1 MKSLQVKSL
10 TTKIFIALLS
20 GLITGVL
27 INQFLLNVYGVQ
39 TFLVDGLF
47 KIFGQGF
54 IAAMQMLVVPLV
66 FCSLV
71 TGTLSMGDTKKLGKI
86 GIKTLAFYLST
97 TGLAITIALGL
108 GSLFKPGLGMNLAI
122 DPSQMSEIAVADQ
135 DLSFTNTIIEMI
147 PKNPIQALAEG
158 DMLKIIVF
166 AIVVG
171 IVLANMADRGRQIAN
186 LFEELNDMMMD
197 MTNLVMN
204 LAPVGVFSLIART
217 FSTLGFSAIVSM
229 LKYMGVVVLSLFT
242 HQFGVY
248 LFLLVLLARVNPLV
262 FVKKFMPVM
271 TFAFSTSSSN
281 ATVPINI
288 QTLEQMGVSRRIS
301 SFTIPLGAT
310 VNMDGTA
317 IMQGVAVVFAAN
329 AYGIALTPRDYLI
342 VIATATLASVG
353 TAGIPSVGLV
363 TLTMVFASVGLPVEA
378 IAMIMGIDRIL
389 DMIRTAVNITGD
401 AVCTLIMAKQAKDGS
416 FDETKYYKALPKA

>member
-1 MKSLQVKSL
+1 MKSLKVKSL
-10 TTKIFIALLS
+10 TTKIFIALLG
-20 GLITGVL
+20 GLLTGIL
-27 INQFLLNVYGVQ
+27 INQFFINISGVQ
-39 TFLVDGLF
+39 TFIVDGIF

-71 TGTLSMGDTKKLGKI
+71 TGTMSMGDTKKLGSI
-86 GIKTLAFYLST
+86 GVKTLTFYLFT
-97 TGLAITIALGL
+97 TSLAIVIALGL
-108 GSLFKPGLGMNLAI
+108 GVVFKPGLGMNLEL
-122 DPSQMSEIAVADQ
+122 DPAQVAEVAVADQ

-197 MTNLVMN
+197 MTNLVMM
-204 LAPVGVFSLIART
+204 LAPIGVFSLIART
-217 FSTLGFSAIVSM
+217 FSTLGFGAILSM
-229 LKYMGVVVLSLFT
+229 LKYMIVVFLSLLT
-242 HQFGVY
+242 QQFGVY
-248 LFLLVLLARVNPLV
+248 LVLLVLFAQVNPFV
-262 FVKKFMPVM
+262 FIKKFIPVM

-281 ATVPINI
+281 ATVPVNI
-288 QTLEQMGVSRRIS
+288 QTLEDMGVSRRIS

-329 AYGIALTPRDYLI
+329 AYGITLTPRDYLI

-378 IAMIMGIDRIL
+378 IAMIMGIDRII
-389 DMIRTAVNITGD
+389 DMTRTAVNITGD
-401 AVCTLIMAKQAKDGS
+401 AVCTLIMAKQSKDGS
-416 FDETKYYKALPKA
+416 FDEKQYYKAIN

>member
-1 MKSLQVKSL
+1 MKSLKVKSL
-10 TTKIFIALLS
+10 TTKIFIALLG
-20 GLITGVL
+20 GLLTGIL
-27 INQFLLNVYGVQ
+27 INQFFINVSGVQ
-39 TFLVDGLF
+39 TFIVDGVF

-54 IAAMQMLVVPLV
+54 IVAMQMLVVPLV

-71 TGTLSMGDTKKLGKI
+71 TGTMSMGDTKKLGSI
-86 GIKTLAFYLST
+86 GVKTLAFYLFT
-97 TGLAITIALGL
+97 TSLAIAIALGL
-108 GSLFKPGLGMNLAI
+108 GVIFKPGLGMNLAL
-122 DPSQMSEIAVADQ
+122 DPAQAAELAVADQ

-197 MTNLVMN
+197 MTNLVMT
-204 LAPVGVFSLIART
+204 LAPIGVFSLIART
-217 FSTLGFSAIVSM
+217 FSTLGFGAILSM
-229 LKYMGVVVLSLFT
+229 LKYMMVVFLSLFVQ
-242 HQFGVY
+242 QFGVY
-248 LFLLVLLARVNPLV
+248 IVLLVILARVNP
-262 FVKKFMPVM
+262 FIFIKKFIPVM

-281 ATVPINI
+281 ATVPVNI
-288 QTLEQMGVSRRIS
+288 QTLENMGVSRRIS

-317 IMQGVAVVFAAN
+317 IMQGVAIVFAAN
-329 AYGIALTPRDYLI
+329 AYGITLTPRDYLI

-389 DMIRTAVNITGD
+389 DMTRTAVNITGD

-416 FDETKYYKALPKA
+416 FDEKQYYKATT

>member
-1 MKSLQVKSL
+1 MKSLKVKSL
-10 TTKIFIALLS
+10 TTKIFIALLG
-20 GLITGVL
+20 GLLTGIL
-27 INQFLLNVYGVQ
+27 INQFFINISGVQ
-39 TFLVDGLF
+39 TFIVDGIF

-71 TGTLSMGDTKKLGKI
+71 TGTMSMGDTKKLGSI
-86 GIKTLAFYLST
+86 GVKTLTFYLFT
-97 TGLAITIALGL
+97 TSLAIVIALGL
-108 GSLFKPGLGMNLAI
+108 GIVFKPGLGMNLEL
-122 DPSQMSEIAVADQ
+122 DPAQAAEVAVADQ

-197 MTNLVMN
+197 MTNLVMM
-204 LAPVGVFSLIART
+204 LAPIGVFSLIART
-217 FSTLGFSAIVSM
+217 FSTLGFGAILSM
-229 LKYMGVVVLSLFT
+229 LKYMIVVFLSLLT
-242 HQFGVY
+242 QQFGVY
-248 LFLLVLLARVNPLV
+248 LVLLVLFAQVNPFV
-262 FVKKFMPVM
+262 FIKKFIPVM

-281 ATVPINI
+281 ATVPVNI
-288 QTLEQMGVSRRIS
+288 QTLEDMGVSRRIS

-329 AYGIALTPRDYLI
+329 AYGITLTPRDYLI

-389 DMIRTAVNITGD
+389 DMTRTAVNITGD
-401 AVCTLIMAKQAKDGS
+401 AVCTLIMAKQSKDGS
-416 FDETKYYKALPKA
+416 FDEKRYYKAIN

>member
-1 MKSLQVKSL
+1 MKSLKVKSL
-10 TTKIFIALLS
+10 TTKIFIALLG
-20 GLITGVL
+20 GLLTGIL
-27 INQFLLNVYGVQ
+27 INQFFINISGVQ
-39 TFLVDGLF
+39 TFIVDGIF

-71 TGTLSMGDTKKLGKI
+71 TGTMSMGDTKKLGSI
-86 GIKTLAFYLST
+86 GVKTLTFYLFT
-97 TGLAITIALGL
+97 TSLAIVIALGL
-108 GSLFKPGLGMNLAI
+108 GVVFKPGLGMNLEL
-122 DPSQMSEIAVADQ
+122 DPAQVAEVAVADQ

-197 MTNLVMN
+197 MTNLVMM
-204 LAPVGVFSLIART
+204 LAPIGVFSLIART
-217 FSTLGFSAIVSM
+217 FSTLGFGAILSM
-229 LKYMGVVVLSLFT
+229 LKYMIVVFLSLLT
-242 HQFGVY
+242 QQFGVY
-248 LFLLVLLARVNPLV
+248 LVLLVLFAQVNPFV
-262 FVKKFMPVM
+262 FIKKFIPVM

-281 ATVPINI
+281 ATVPVNI
-288 QTLEQMGVSRRIS
+288 QTLEDMGVSRRIS

-329 AYGIALTPRDYLI
+329 AYGITLTPRDYLI

-389 DMIRTAVNITGD
+389 DMTRTAVNITGD
-401 AVCTLIMAKQAKDGS
+401 AVCTLIMAKQSKDGS
-416 FDETKYYKALPKA
+416 FDEKRYYKAIN

>member
-1 MKSLQVKSL
+1 MKSLKVKSL
-10 TTKIFIALLS
+10 TTKIFIALLG
-20 GLITGVL
+20 GLLTGIL
-27 INQFLLNVYGVQ
+27 INQFFINVSGVQ
-39 TFLVDGLF
+39 TFIVDGVF

-54 IAAMQMLVVPLV
+54 IVAMQMLVVPLV

-71 TGTLSMGDTKKLGKI
+71 TGTMSMGDTKKLGSI
-86 GIKTLAFYLST
+86 GVKTLAFYLFT
-97 TGLAITIALGL
+97 TSLAIAIALGL
-108 GSLFKPGLGMNLAI
+108 GVIFKPGLGMNLAL
-122 DPSQMSEIAVADQ
+122 DPAQAAEVAVADQ

-197 MTNLVMN
+197 MTNLVMT
-204 LAPVGVFSLIART
+204 LAPIGVFSLIART
-217 FSTLGFSAIVSM
+217 FSTLGFGAILSM
-229 LKYMGVVVLSLFT
+229 LKYMMVVFLSLFVQ
-242 HQFGVY
+242 QFGVY
-248 LFLLVLLARVNPLV
+248 IVLLVILARVNP
-262 FVKKFMPVM
+262 FIFIKKFIPVM

-281 ATVPINI
+281 ATVPVNI
-288 QTLEQMGVSRRIS
+288 QTLENMGVSRRIS

-317 IMQGVAVVFAAN
+317 IMQGVAIVFAAN
-329 AYGIALTPRDYLI
+329 AYGITLTPRDYLI

-389 DMIRTAVNITGD
+389 DMTRTAVNITGD

-416 FDETKYYKALPKA
+416 FDEKQYYKATT

>member
-1 MKSLQVKSL
+1 MKSLKVKSL
-10 TTKIFIALLS
+10 TTKIFIALLG
-20 GLITGVL
+20 GLLTGIL
-27 INQFLLNVYGVQ
+27 INQFFINISGVQ
-39 TFLVDGLF
+39 TFIVDGIF

-71 TGTLSMGDTKKLGKI
+71 TGTMSMGDTKKLGSI
-86 GIKTLAFYLST
+86 GVKTLTFYLFT
-97 TGLAITIALGL
+97 TSLAIVIALGL
-108 GSLFKPGLGMNLAI
+108 GVVFKPGLGMNLEL
-122 DPSQMSEIAVADQ
+122 DPAQAAEVAVADQ

-197 MTNLVMN
+197 MTNLVMM
-204 LAPVGVFSLIART
+204 LAPIGVFSLIART
-217 FSTLGFSAIVSM
+217 FSTLGFGAILSM
-229 LKYMGVVVLSLFT
+229 LKYMIVVFLSLLT
-242 HQFGVY
+242 QQFGVY
-248 LFLLVLLARVNPLV
+248 LVLLVLFAQVNPFV
-262 FVKKFMPVM
+262 FIKKFIPVM

-281 ATVPINI
+281 ATVPVNI
-288 QTLEQMGVSRRIS
+288 QTLEDMGVSRRIS

-329 AYGIALTPRDYLI
+329 AYGITLTPRDYLI

-389 DMIRTAVNITGD
+389 DMTRTAVNITGD
-401 AVCTLIMAKQAKDGS
+401 AVCTLIMAKQSKDGS
-416 FDETKYYKALPKA
+416 FDEKRYYKAIN

>member
-1 MKSLQVKSL
+1 MKSLKVKSL
-10 TTKIFIALLS
+10 TTKIFIALLG
-20 GLITGVL
+20 GLLTGIL
-27 INQFLLNVYGVQ
+27 INQFFINVSGVQ
-39 TFLVDGLF
+39 TFIVDGVF

-71 TGTLSMGDTKKLGKI
+71 TGTMSMGDTKKLGSI
-86 GIKTLAFYLST
+86 GVKTLAFYLFT
-97 TGLAITIALGL
+97 TSLAIAIALGL
-108 GSLFKPGLGMNLAI
+108 GVIFKPGLGMNLAL
-122 DPSQMSEIAVADQ
+122 DPAQAAEVAVADQ

-197 MTNLVMN
+197 MTNLVMT
-204 LAPVGVFSLIART
+204 LAPIGVFSLIART
-217 FSTLGFSAIVSM
+217 FSTLGFGAILSM
-229 LKYMGVVVLSLFT
+229 LKYMMVVFLSLFVQ
-242 HQFGVY
+242 QFGVY
-248 LFLLVLLARVNPLV
+248 IVLLVILARVNP
-262 FVKKFMPVM
+262 FIFIKKFIPVM

-281 ATVPINI
+281 ATVPVNI
-288 QTLEQMGVSRRIS
+288 QTLENMGVSRRIS

-317 IMQGVAVVFAAN
+317 IMQGVAIVFAAN
-329 AYGIALTPRDYLI
+329 AYGITLTPRDYLI

-389 DMIRTAVNITGD
+389 DMTRTAVNITGD

-416 FDETKYYKALPKA
+416 FDEKQYYKATT